1 MTTHNVLTLSQLT
14 GRLSSVLHDAFVESL
29 WVQAE
34 ISELNVRKGHCYM
47 ELVEKDD
54 TGRNFAAKIRATCW
68 ASVYTS
74 LSAYFTRETG
84 QSLAVG
90 MKVLLAVEVNFHPVF
105 GLSLTVVDIEPSFT
119 VGELLRQRRLTI
131 ERLKQE
137 GVFDMNRM
145 HSIPL
150 LPRRIAVISSD
161 TAAGYGDFCHQLR
174 HNPRSFS
181 FDITLF
187 PALMQGDKAAASIVE
202 ALDLVAERLSDFDLV
217 VIIRGGGATTDL
229 TCFDAYDLAA
239 HCAQFP
245 LPIVAGIGHLRDTS
259 VLDMVVHTSLKTPTA
274 VAEFLLQAFLLQDDM
289 LVQFG
294 RRVSQALKQRLLQ
307 QNHTV
312 EQLQLRVFSLMHRH
326 LLGEKNKLDLAE
338 KTIELHSPQRILKQ
352 GYSLTHVA
360 GRVLTSAD
368 EVKPGDRL
376 VTEFADGTI
385 TSIVE

>member
-1 MTTHNVLTLSQLT
+1 MTPNVLTLSQLT
-14 GRLSSVLHDAFVESL
+14 GRISSVLHTAFVESV

-54 TGRNFAAKIRATCW
+54 SGRNFAAKIRATCW
-68 ASVYTS
+68 ASIYTS
-74 LSAYFTRETG
+74 LQAYFTRETG
-84 QSLAVG
+84 QSLAPG
-90 MKVLLAVEVNFHPVF
+90 MKVMLAVEVNFHSVF
-105 GLSLTVVDIEPSFT
+105 GLSLTVLDIEPSFT

-137 GVFDMNRM
+137 GIFDMNRM
-145 HSIPL
+145 LAIPL
-150 LPRRIAVISSD
+150 LPRRIAVISAD

-174 HNPRSFS
+174 HHPRSYS
-181 FDITLF
+181 FDLTLF
-187 PALMQGDKAAASIVE
+187 PALMQGDKAPTSIIE
-202 ALDLVAERLSDFDLV
+202 ALDQIAQHISDFDLV

-245 LPIVAGIGHLRDTS
+245 LPIVAGIGHLRDIS

-274 VAEFLLQAFLLQDDM
+274 VAEFLLQAFLLQDDK
-289 LVQFG
+289 LTQIG
-294 RRVSQALKQRLLQ
+294 RRVSQALRQRLLS
-307 QNHTV
+307 QNHAL
-312 EQLQLRVFSLMHRH
+312 EQLRMRVFSHMHRR
-326 LLGEKNKLDLAE
+326 LVNEKSQLDLAE

-352 GYSLTHVA
+352 DYSLTHIA
-360 GRVLTSAD
+360 GRVLTSAAD
-368 EVKPGDRL
+368 VKPGDRV

>member
-1 MTTHNVLTLSQLT
+1 
-14 GRLSSVLHDAFVESL
+14 
-29 WVQAE
+29 
-34 ISELNVRKGHCYM
+34 
-47 ELVEKDD
+47 
-54 TGRNFAAKIRATCW
+54 
-68 ASVYTS
+68 
-74 LSAYFTRETG
+74 
-84 QSLAVG
+84 
-90 MKVLLAVEVNFHPVF
+90 
-105 GLSLTVVDIEPSFT
+105 
-119 VGELLRQRRLTI
+119 
-131 ERLKQE
+131 
-137 GVFDMNRM
+137 M

-294 RRVSQALKQRLLQ
+294 RRVSQALQQRLLQ